1 MTPPC
6 ETPLAMALSAAVP
19 LRIAEFK
26 GMGGVT
32 ERNLWW
38 ARTFA
43 QELGA
48 DGDALLYKGEKQ
60 GRSAGMFSGLARAI
74 AILSFCP
81 GGIRFLGEH
90 WESFA

>member
-26 GMGGVT
+26 GMGGIE
-32 ERNLWW
+32 ERDLWW

-48 DGDALLYKGEKQ
+48 DGDILLYQGKKQ
-60 GRSAGMFSGLARAI
+60 GRSADMFNGLVRAI

-81 GGIRFLGEH
+81 GGIRFLGQKYET
-90 WESFA
+90 AV